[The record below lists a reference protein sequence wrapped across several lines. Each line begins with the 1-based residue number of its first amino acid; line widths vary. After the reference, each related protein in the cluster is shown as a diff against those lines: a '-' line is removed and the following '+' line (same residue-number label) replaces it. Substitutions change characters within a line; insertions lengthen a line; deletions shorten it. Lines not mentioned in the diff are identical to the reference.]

1 MIMDRLESMTAFV
14 GVARAGGFSAASRE
28 LGIPLA
34 TLSRRVAELESAL
47 GVRLL
52 HRSTRQVVVTD
63 AGRAFFSACQRALDD
78 LRDAEDAVTSEHRTP
93 RGDLLV
99 TAPIAFGRLHLQPI
113 ALDFLATYPQINL
126 RLQLIDKILNIA
138 DEHIDLA
145 LRIAHLPDSSL
156 TARTLGSTR
165 LVVCGSPAYL
175 KARGAPVRPADLM
188 QHDCIAWATLGPR
201 DTWWFRGE
209 SGTDTQY
216 PIRTRLATT
225 LAESALDAAV
235 AGIGLVQATS
245 YQASQAIGTG
255 QLLVLLREF
264 ACSATPVSL
273 VYVRDRLVP
282 LKLRSFIDFVAPR
295 LSERLRTIAATVEAG
310 ASA

>member
-1 MIMDRLESMTAFV
+1 MDRLESMTAFV

-63 AGRAFFSACQRALDD
+63 AGRAFFAACQRALDD

-126 RLQLIDKILNIA
+126 RLQLIDKVLNIA

-145 LRIAHLPDSSL
+145 LRIARLPDSSL

-175 KARGAPVRPADLM
+175 KAHGAPSRPEDLM

-209 SGTDTQY
+209 SGTDAQY

-235 AGIGLVQATS
+235 AGIGLVQTTS
-245 YQASQAIGTG
+245 YQASQAIGSG
-255 QLLVLLREF
+255 QLVVLLRKFE
-264 ACSATPVSL
+264 CSTTPVSL

-282 LKLRSFIDFVAPR
+282 LKLRAFIDFVAPR
-295 LSERLRTIAATVEAG
+295 LTERLRAIAATVESG

>member
-1 MIMDRLESMTAFV
+1 MDRLESMTAFV

-63 AGRAFFSACQRALDD
+63 AGRVFFAACQRALDD

-93 RGDLLV
+93 RGDLIV

-113 ALDFLATYPQINL
+113 ALDFLAAYPQINL
-126 RLQLIDKILNIA
+126 RLQLIDKVLNIA

-156 TARTLGSTR
+156 TARTLGSIR

-175 KARGAPVRPADLM
+175 KAHGTPLRPEDLM

-201 DTWWFRGE
+201 DTWWFGSE
-209 SGTDTQY
+209 SGPDAQL

-235 AGIGLVQATS
+235 AGIGLVQTTS
-245 YQASQAIGTG
+245 YQASQAIGAG
-255 QLLVLLREF
+255 QLVVLLRKFE
-264 ACSATPVSL
+264 CTATPVSL

-282 LKLRSFIDFVAPR
+282 LKLRAFIDFVAPR
-295 LSERLRTIAATVEAG
+295 LTERLRAIAATVEAG

>member
-156 TARTLGSTR
+156 TARPLGSTR

>member
-1 MIMDRLESMTAFV
+1 MDRLESMTAFV
-14 GVARAGGFSAASRE
+14 AVARAGGFSAASRE

-63 AGRAFFSACQRALDD
+63 AGRAFFAACQRALDD
-78 LRDAEDAVTSEHRTP
+78 LRDAEDAVASEYRTP
-93 RGDLLV
+93 RGDLMV
-99 TAPIAFGRLHLQPI
+99 TAPVAFGRLHLQPV

-126 RLQLIDKILNIA
+126 RLQLVDRILNIA

-156 TARTLGSTR
+156 TARTLGSIR
-165 LVVCGSPAYL
+165 VVVCGSPAYL
-175 KARGAPVRPADLM
+175 EARGVPLRPEDLM
-188 QHDCIAWATLGPR
+188 EHDCVAWSTLGPR
-201 DTWWFRGE
+201 DTFWFRSD
-209 SGTDTQY
+209 SGTDRQY

-235 AGIGLVQATS
+235 AGIGLVQTTS
-245 YQASQAIGTG
+245 YQASEAIGAG
-255 QLLVLLREF
+255 RLVVVLRRFEC
-264 ACSATPVSL
+264 AGTPVSL

-282 LKLRSFIDFVAPR
+282 LKLRAFIDFLAPR
-295 LSERLRTIAATVEAG
+295 LSERLRSVAATVEAG

>member
-1 MIMDRLESMTAFV
+1 MDRLESMTAFV
-14 GVARAGGFSAASRE
+14 CVARAGGFSAASRE

-63 AGRAFFSACQRALDD
+63 AGRVFFAACQRALDD
-78 LRDAEDAVTSEHRTP
+78 LRDAEDAVKSEYRTP
-93 RGDLLV
+93 RGDLMI
-99 TAPIAFGRLHLQPI
+99 TAPIAFGRLHLQPV
-113 ALDFLATYPQINL
+113 ALDFLAAHPQINL
-126 RLQLIDKILNIA
+126 RLQLTDKVLNIA

-175 KARGAPVRPADLM
+175 KAHGAPVRPEDLM

-201 DTWWFRGE
+201 DTWWFR
-209 SGTDTQY
+209 SDSATAKQT

-235 AGIGLVQATS
+235 AGIGLVQTTS
-245 YQASQAIGTG
+245 YQASQAIAAGR
-255 QLLVLLREF
+255 LVVLLRKFEC
-264 ACSATPVSL
+264 ATTPVSL

-282 LKLRSFIDFVAPR
+282 LKLRAFIDFVAPR
-295 LSERLRTIAATVEAG
+295 LTDRLRTIAATVESG